1 MPAGSVQMTQFKLKS
16 SKKRKTSNLILTRSL
31 KILATACESSSRTL
45 LLPFF
50 MAGLSQCF
58 GKTEGDRCDPS
69 LDQSSPFRYES
80 YIDVFSRGG
89 KGKIV
94 AEFAMGTAFLNK
106 NRA

>member
-1 MPAGSVQMTQFKLKS
+1 
-16 SKKRKTSNLILTRSL
+16 
-31 KILATACESSSRTL
+31 
-45 LLPFF
+45 

-94 AEFAMGTAFLNK
+94 ADAAMGTAFLNK

>member
-1 MPAGSVQMTQFKLKS
+1 
-16 SKKRKTSNLILTRSL
+16 
-31 KILATACESSSRTL
+31 
-45 LLPFF
+45 

-80 YIDVFSRGG
+80 YIDVFSRGTCWWNCES
-89 KGKIV
+89 
-94 AEFAMGTAFLNK
+94 ARNEAFADN